1 MGLSLAIIAKD
12 EVHHLERIISEYQQY
27 FDEIVIGYDDKSCA
41 VVGEGNPK
49 IKAYQYEWS
58 DKEKELGY
66 IFFDRKRNWLKE
78 QVTGDYYLRLDTDD
92 KIINPEVIRAV
103 YEKAKLHSVQV
114 VHVWYQYDPEFGH
127 NRETLIQKTD
137 SIYWKKRV
145 HENIVPVDGKDYK
158 VVIEKGFSLE
168 HLPRP
173 SHVDVSSNRLRYS
186 IFWSEVISYIRI
198 INYALKNNK
207 VYHWTWVNPSNDFKL
222 NNGNYQKEF
231 YKLLIPFK
239 KYPSITEETNNVIND
254 FHWGELGH
262 KLFVNDVINH
272 INLNKLI

>member
-1 MGLSLAIIAKD
+1 MKKKLWIFGDSFSVPFKKQSEGKHSYD
-12 EVHHLERIISEYQQY
+12 YVKYKGYPPKVFSEIISETYNLNLKDFSISGSSNQRIFNSLVSNLNEICDEDILIFGWTQNTRFDIATKDNNY
-27 FDEIVIGYDDKSCA
+27 FSVITGGS
-41 VVGEGNPK
+41 EGKN
-49 IKAYQYEWS
+49 
-58 DKEKELGY
+58 
-66 IFFDRKRNWLKE
+66 FDFID
-78 QVTGDYYLRLDTDD
+78 V
-92 KIINPEVIRAV
+92 P
-103 YEKAKLHSVQV
+103 
-114 VHVWYQYDPEFGH
+114 F
-127 NRETLIQKTD
+127 D
-137 SIYWKKRV
+137 S
-145 HENIVPVDGKDYK
+145 
-158 VVIEKGFSLE
+158 L
-168 HLPRP
+168 
-173 SHVDVSSNRLRYS
+173 VDVSSNRLRYS